1 VVKSPLIAKRQKVS
15 GNALPTLRFGKAEQK
30 IESKNEK

>member
-1 VVKSPLIAKRQKVS
+1 VLKARYIADLPTLS
-15 GNALPTLRFGKAEQK
+15 GYALPTVRFGKAEQK